1 MPFGGLLSAG
11 GSLLGGIF
19 GEAGASGDRRAA
31 QDAYNRAQA
40 ALDAIAAAP
49 DESKPLLLQKYR
61 SEGTLTPQLEQA
73 IQQGPSAAAAVTTDP
88 ALMKAQMGALQSL
101 QQQATGGM
109 TPQARAALNQTRRE
123 AETEA
128 TGRQQ
133 ALMQQ
138 MQARGLG
145 GSGAELAAALQGG
158 QSSASRAAEE
168 SDRLMAQNAA
178 QAQQAALSSG
188 QLGGQMQGQ
197 QFNQAMQKAQAQDQL
212 NRFNVQAQQAAQ
224 AANVGAQNQAQA
236 ANLANSQD
244 IGNANVRTANNELQR
259 QAQAAQQKFQSDLQL
274 AQAKAGAANTYG
286 NQMNAN
292 ANRTAQ
298 SGANIGAGIGGML
311 GSNAF
316 TGLFKSSPTQ
326 SSYGP
331 STGTQAGYGVNTT
344 RMNPNAAVGD
354 YQALSHG
361 GPVQDFRHGGPV
373 PGQAQV
379 PGDSPENDTVKAHL
393 SPGEIVVPRTLAK
406 TELGKTILKLIEHHN
421 ELKKNMSEGGE
432 VKQDPSFM
440 DKVANYFAPAP
451 SPYDKLAQQGI
462 RPEDLQRGVRST
474 GMYLGGEFNA
484 GFANGGKVR
493 GYQAGGQVDSQDY
506 SDYLVNSIPI
516 SPEEQKRADDMAAD
530 MRIAQQNPQ
539 TQPQA
544 APIQELGVIP
554 EGDKRIV
561 ASEHSKT
568 QEEQQQDAEDKKLDD
583 AAKAHRGDMG
593 LINETIGVA
602 SHLDDDKAEA
612 KNLDLA
618 REMGAADREAEES
631 TPREDLGLKPT
642 SQQPS
647 QAQPSSESQQEESP
661 VSRLLS
667 ATKPQSSFAEQLRQA
682 QEDERNAIQANQL
695 GKAGALIG
703 AGIAKVDPSKEA
715 MGMFD
720 QNIKLAGLPMEQLQQ
735 RVAMSKN
742 DPDSEVSKA
751 SREFLSKL
759 TGKPVSEAY
768 SAADIEKISPMMEKY
783 IQAQEISQ
791 AKKEVAQQKLE
802 DSKEK
807 EKERKEQK
815 EKEFEERVRHSKSM
829 EDISKG
835 LSGIREDQLIGRQ
848 VNQLKNQLERGRTD
862 LNQAR
867 TAIQQANNIYA
878 SVGLSKDKY
887 SDADIDKIPEEK
899 LNAVNV
905 AIIPEIGIEMN
916 KMLTSGGVAAQNTL
930 NKLVPKNLN
939 MSAAQFLSF
948 ISSNP
953 EAANQ
958 SGYLRAYLKITS
970 RVKEQREEY
979 LKDYHKHIGAG
990 LQTLKKRSPDDYEEI
1005 KTMYPE
1011 IEQSS
1016 VKSSSQP
1023 SSEAITIRRKS
1034 DGATKTLPADV
1045 ANKYL
1050 QDPGFERVK

>member
-11 GSLLGGIF
+11 ASVLGGLF
-19 GEAGASGDRRAA
+19 GQGAAAGDRQASR
-31 QDAYNRAQA
+31 DAYQRAQA

-138 MQARGLG
+138 MQTRGLG

-168 SDRLMAQNAA
+168 SDRLMAQNASQA
-178 QAQQAALSSG
+178 QAAALSSG
-188 QLGGQMQGQ
+188 QLGGQMQQAQFGQ
-197 QFNQAMQKAQAQDQL
+197 NMAKAQAQDEL
-212 NRFNVQAQQAAQ
+212 NRFNVQQQAGAQQR
-224 AANVGAQNQAQA
+224 NVGSSNQAQA
-236 ANLANSQD
+236 ANLANTQN
-244 IGNANVRTANNELQR
+244 IGNANVGQANQEQLR
-259 QAQAAQQKFQSDLQL
+259 QSQARQQKYAQDLAL
-274 AQAKAGAANTYG
+274 AQAKAGSANQYG
-286 NQMNAN
+286 QQMGNLANQ
-292 ANRTAQ
+292 TAQ
-298 SGANIGAGIGGML
+298 SWANIGSGVGGALAG
-311 GSNAF
+311 AF
-316 TGLFKSSPTQ
+316 
-326 SSYGP
+326 GP
-331 STGTQAGYGVNTT
+331 KQQAPVTNNYFNE
-344 RMNPNAAVGD
+344 
-354 YQALSHG
+354 G

-373 PGQAQV
+373 PGQAKV